1 MRWWLLALV
10 IGCRRDPAV
19 DAAVVHAE
27 AGAAARAEA
36 DASIAVEVDTGA
48 KAEADATARVLPE
61 RARVA
66 ALAKKVHGI
75 VGISN
80 THDRVVIAEDAE
92 RPVLVA
98 SFTKL
103 FVAVAMLR
111 LVGRGVFGLDDTVKS
126 LLPGLPARAWS
137 DSTVRELLTHTSRVP
152 EFDESGGYYRK
163 SGVDFHAPTAT
174 LGKELSAATE
184 KRGVWKYRN
193 AEFALLGAI
202 LQEQGKKPAAEV
214 LTEEVF
220 RPAGMKHAGILV
232 DRGPAELDLAPMGA
246 IRPQNFFTA
255 GNGYASL
262 DDLLAF
268 FDALGDETLLSKE
281 AKATLFEGTADR
293 HNGALGCWSYPFSGH
308 LLVERPG
315 GFGNVRLV
323 SAFFPEERRAV
334 VAWSKDAP
342 DLGRPSNPKSIA
354 ASLARAAI
362 E

>member
-1 MRWWLLALV
+1 MRWWWLLLV
-10 IGCRRDPAV
+10 ACRRDAAVDPAV
-19 DAAVVHAE
+19 VRVE
-27 AGAAARAEA
+27 AGAEARAEPDA
-36 DASIAVEVDTGA
+36 GPKPEVDASTGA
-48 KAEADATARVLPE
+48 KADAGAAPD

-75 VGISN
+75 VGLSN
-80 THDRVVIAEDAE
+80 GHERVVVADDAE

-103 FVAVAMLR
+103 FVAIATLR
-111 LVGRGVFGLDDTVKS
+111 LVGRGVFGLDDTVKT

-152 EFDESGGYYRK
+152 EFDEGGGYYRR

-174 LGKELSAATE
+174 LGRELSSATE

-202 LQEQGKKPAAEV
+202 LQEQGKKPAAEI
-214 LTEEVF
+214 LAEEVF

-262 DDLLAF
+262 VDLLAF
-268 FDALGDETLLSKE
+268 FDALGADTLLSKE
-281 AKATLFEGTADR
+281 SKAMLFAGTADR
-293 HNGALGCWSYPFSGH
+293 HDGALGCWAYPFSGH

-323 SAFFPEERRAV
+323 TAFFPEERRAI
-334 VAWSKDAP
+334 VAWSKEAP
-342 DLGRPSNPKSIA
+342 DLGRPSNSKSVA
-354 ASLARAAI
+354 AALARLAL